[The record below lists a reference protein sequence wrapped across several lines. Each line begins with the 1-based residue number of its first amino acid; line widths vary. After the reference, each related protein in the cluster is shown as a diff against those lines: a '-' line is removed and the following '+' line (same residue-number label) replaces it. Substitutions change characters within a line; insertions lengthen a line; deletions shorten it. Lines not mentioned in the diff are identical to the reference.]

1 MADTQTIPAPPSGFA
16 VPVSSEVPP
25 PPSGFAVQQSSTEIP
40 APPSGFAVP
49 VAPAVSPNQPTGA
62 ASGTD
67 EWYREKLGELVPQWS
82 VPILS
87 WFQQHIN
94 APLDAMAKKGAE
106 IGGNVGESIA
116 ANPGAPSA
124 RVIPTQQPALV
135 PKEQLEQEHP
145 VLAGVAKGVGGVAG
159 GAVADPRNWPF
170 LASGAA
176 RPLLQRVISGGFAAM
191 MGKSAIDT
199 AQNLHDNWDKLTPAQ
214 RSELITQTGLSAAM
228 ATASG
233 LHAAGGGEVAP
244 EAQGV
249 EDVAATSKIPA
260 PPSGVAVPVTDALAP
275 TDADTTTPGPG
286 AQNVSV
292 PDGVKE
298 SGSDIAQITESLRA
312 KVANQPPSKSVD
324 IASKIG
330 DALADAQE
338 SATASLGEAKSQ
350 AFGALEK
357 IKAVGQGIAEKYNAP
372 PDTGDLMQSVAD
384 WQFAQQKSDLE
395 LSRFS
400 DSVKK
405 AFPDPAR
412 REAMAIYAEAGGDL
426 DKLAAWE
433 QGSKPELADK
443 YADAQNLSDDEK
455 LFANNARNYWDAKLD
470 QAMDQGI
477 LSHGIED
484 YVMHLVK
491 RENPITNQLRA
502 EVDTGKLVTNPS
514 FAKQRIHQT
523 IYDLEQAGLLSDNDL
538 GKMMAT
544 YEQSFNKALSS
555 RAYVKSLLDGKM
567 PDGRPIAV
575 VSSASA
581 HELPAQPGALNDA
594 YLVRPNLH
602 PENTGDYRTVN
613 HPALRGWKWAD
624 KLWGD
629 SGANDKNVIVQGDL
643 LIHPDAYR
651 QINNNLGKSWFRN
664 ASWNLGGVEIKP
676 FAALMKAGAM
686 VKGTMLDLSG
696 FHQSQITLHGMEH
709 GVAPWDLV
717 KEIDLNDPK
726 QVGLMRWGTQVADYE
741 ASRAFSE
748 GSTDGSLIRKV
759 PGLGQVAQA
768 YNEYLFKDFIPRMKM
783 TMGLKALDRNFERYG
798 KELSSDQIYAL
809 SAKQSNAAFGE
820 LNYKMLGRNPTFQDL
835 ARLTLLAPDFLEA
848 RARFVG
854 QALKPFGKE
863 QGRALMVGA
872 VSMYV
877 MARVINQA
885 VDNDPHWD
893 KPFSV
898 VYDGK
903 EYRLRT
909 VQGDIEHLIRDPRNF
924 ASMRLSP
931 VVTKPLLEGLTGRDE
946 FGRPI
951 SLGQV
956 AGDTVKGAIPIS
968 FQKWLKNPADFTL
981 LDSLLQ
987 SMGVSS
993 TKHFSAGA
1001 KSARDYVVNSVPKTT
1016 EAADSLK
1023 KNQQTRDLQQQYAAG
1038 KLPVEQLQQMEQD
1051 SEVTQKQARKIVG
1064 RVPDTIVTDFS
1075 RLPIE
1080 KALEFW
1086 PDYSAEEQQKLAP
1099 VLRKKAAGID
1109 KLDRTT
1115 LQKQLL
1121 RSQIRQALTK

>member
-1 MADTQTIPAPPSGFA
+1 VGIARTIG
-16 VPVSSEVPP
+16 
-25 PPSGFAVQQSSTEIP
+25 ST
-40 APPSGFAVP
+40 
-49 VAPAVSPNQPTGA
+49 
-62 ASGTD
+62 
-67 EWYREKLGELVPQWS
+67 
-82 VPILS
+82 
-87 WFQQHIN
+87 
-94 APLDAMAKKGAE
+94 
-106 IGGNVGESIA
+106 
-116 ANPGAPSA
+116 
-124 RVIPTQQPALV
+124 
-135 PKEQLEQEHP
+135 
-145 VLAGVAKGVGGVAG
+145 
-159 GAVADPRNWPF
+159 VADPRNWPF
-170 LASGAA
+170 LASSTA
-176 RPLLQRVISGGFAAM
+176 RPILQQVISGGFAAQ
-191 MGKSAIDT
+191 MGKGAVDT

-214 RSELITQTGLSAAM
+214 RTEMATQGGLSALM
-228 ATASG
+228 AAGAG
-233 LHAAGGGEVAP
+233 LHALSGETP
-244 EAQGV
+244 QGRA
-249 EDVAATSKIPA
+249 EDVTASDVKPLADVSP
-260 PPSGVAVPVTDALAP
+260 PPSGTAISLG
-275 TDADTTTPGPG
+275 DADVAPGPG
-286 AQNVSV
+286 AQNV
-292 PDGVKE
+292 GTAVKE
-298 SGSDIAQITESLRA
+298 SGSDIASITESLRA
-312 KVANQPPSKSVD
+312 KVANQPASTSVD
-324 IASKIG
+324 IGSKIG

-338 SATASLGEAKSQ
+338 KVTASLGEAKSQ

-357 IKAVGQGIAEKYNAP
+357 IKAVGQAIAEKYNAP
-372 PDTGDLMQSVAD
+372 PDTGDLMKSVAD

-395 LSRFS
+395 LSRYT
-400 DSVKK
+400 DAVKK
-405 AFPDPAR
+405 AFPDVDR
-412 REAMAIYAEAGGDL
+412 REAMAIYAEAGGDV
-426 DKLAAWE
+426 DKLAEWE
-433 QGSKPELADK
+433 QGSTPELADK
-443 YADAQNLSDDEK
+443 YKAAQSLSDDEK

-544 YEQSFNKALSS
+544 YESSFNKALSS

-567 PDGRPIAV
+567 EDGRPIAV

-602 PENTGDYRTVN
+602 PENTGDYRTVA

-629 SGANDKNVIVQGDL
+629 SGANDKNVVVQGD
-643 LIHPDAYR
+643 IIVHPDAYK
-651 QINNNLGKSWFRN
+651 QVANNLSKSWFRN
-664 ASWNLGGVEIKP
+664 YKWDLGGVEIKP
-676 FAALMKAGAM
+676 FAALMKVGAA

-709 GVAPWDLV
+709 GVKPWDLV

-726 QVGLMRWGTQVADYE
+726 QVGLMRWGTQVADYD
-741 ASRAFSE
+741 SMRAFSE

-768 YNEYLFKDFIPRMKM
+768 YNEYLFHDFIPRMKM
-783 TMGLKALDRNFERYG
+783 TMALKALDRNVERYAG
-798 KELSSDQIYAL
+798 KLSEDQLYAL
-809 SAKQSNAAFGE
+809 TARQANGAFGE
-820 LNYKMLGRNPTFQDL
+820 LNYRMLGRNATFQDL

-854 QALKPFGKE
+854 QALKPFGRE
-863 QGRALMVGA
+863 QSRALMVGA
-872 VSMYV
+872 TAMYV

-931 VVTKPLLEGLTGRDE
+931 VVTKPLLESLTGRDE

-951 SLGQV
+951 ALSQALGN
-956 AGDTVKGAIPIS
+956 TVKGAVPIS

-1023 KNQQTRDLQQQYAAG
+1023 KSQQTRDLQQQYAAG
-1038 KLPVEQLQQMEQD
+1038 KLPVEQVRQMEED
-1051 SEVTQKQARKIVG
+1051 SQVTPKQARKIVG
-1064 RVPDTIVTDFS
+1064 RVPDSIVTDFS

-1080 KALEFW
+1080 RALEFW
-1086 PDYSAEEQQKLAP
+1086 SDYTAAEQQKLAP
-1099 VLRKKAAGID
+1099 VLRKKAVGID

-1121 RSQIRQALTK
+1121 WSQVRQALSK